1 MGKTYEIFVKQ
12 PIRDRIDEELKSLW
26 ERININGFIV
36 KKDQYDFSVDISCS
50 EHSESFTVSLAA
62 SLLKFLPWPDGV
74 LVTRSKPTRYLE
86 KNP

>member
-1 MGKTYEIFVKQ
+1 MKQ

-50 EHSESFTVSLAA
+50 ENYEGLTVSLAA